1 MHVDGA
7 FGASVL
13 LCRQYRHLLKG
24 IELADSLS
32 WDAHKWL
39 FQTYGCGMV
48 LVNDKSNMV
57 KTFHSHPEYLKDLDT
72 EEEYLNPWNL
82 GVELTRPARGLKLWI
97 TLQVMGSSAVSDAIA
112 HGFHLAECA
121 QQELLKNR
129 DVEIVSP
136 ARLATLNFRYA
147 PAGLTEKQ
155 KDELNLRISREIIA
169 SGFAGIFTT
178 ELNGK
183 KVLRICAIHPD
194 TTQADIRQI
203 IRRLND
209 YYYEQRSKIQPS
221 AMDQFAS

>member
-1 MHVDGA
+1 MAHFTGH
-7 FGASVL
+7 GQQR
-13 LCRQYRHLLKG
+13 RQRRHCPR
-24 IELADSLS
+24 IPP
-32 WDAHKWL
+32 
-39 FQTYGCGMV
+39 CGMC
-48 LVNDKSNMV
+48 
-57 KTFHSHPEYLKDLDT
+57 
-72 EEEYLNPWNL
+72 
-82 GVELTRPARGLKLWI
+82 PAG
-97 TLQVMGSSAVSDAIA
+97 AC
-112 HGFHLAECA
+112 E
-121 QQELLKNR
+121 NR

-147 PAGLTEKQ
+147 PAGLSEKQ
-155 KDELNLRISREIIA
+155 KDELNFRISREIIA

-221 AMDQFAS
+221 AMISLHPDPGQIHGIFSSPTSQAPALPVVLPFLSG

>member
-1 MHVDGA
+1 M
-7 FGASVL
+7 
-13 LCRQYRHLLKG
+13 
-24 IELADSLS
+24 
-32 WDAHKWL
+32 
-39 FQTYGCGMV
+39 
-48 LVNDKSNMV
+48 
-57 KTFHSHPEYLKDLDT
+57 
-72 EEEYLNPWNL
+72 
-82 GVELTRPARGLKLWI
+82 
-97 TLQVMGSSAVSDAIA
+97 
-112 HGFHLAECA
+112 
-121 QQELLKNR
+121 KNR

-147 PAGLTEKQ
+147 PAGLSEKQ